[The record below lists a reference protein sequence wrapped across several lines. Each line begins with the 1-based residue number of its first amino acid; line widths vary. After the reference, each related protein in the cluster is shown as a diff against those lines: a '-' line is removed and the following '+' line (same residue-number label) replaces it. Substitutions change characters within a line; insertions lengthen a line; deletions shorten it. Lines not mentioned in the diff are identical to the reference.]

1 MNDPE
6 PKTGVDD
13 PLRILIP
20 KEELGIRT
28 FVQMFRAFHRISRR
42 LENLLESQG
51 LSLAQFELLA
61 TLRFGEG
68 ITQQELAERLLV
80 TKGNVCGLLDRAGAA
95 GYVERRPDPQDR
107 RANRLYLTDKGRAVV
122 DKTMPEHHGAVNQML
137 AFVGEEELESLYRIF
152 KRIGDETSS

>member
-51 LSLAQFELLA
+51 LSLAQFDLLA

-152 KRIGDETSS
+152 KRIGDETS

>member
-51 LSLAQFELLA
+51 LSLAQFDLLA

>member
-51 LSLAQFELLA
+51 LSLAQFDLLA

-95 GYVERRPDPQDR
+95 GYVERRPDPQAR